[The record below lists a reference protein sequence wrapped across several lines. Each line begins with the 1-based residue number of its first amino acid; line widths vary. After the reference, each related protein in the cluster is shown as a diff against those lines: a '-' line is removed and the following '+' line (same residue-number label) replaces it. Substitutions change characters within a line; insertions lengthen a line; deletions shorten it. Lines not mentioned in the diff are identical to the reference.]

1 MSPDFYRAFEDRHR
15 GTRESI
21 QERQRVYLAFLR
33 PLAQLLPGAVLADLG
48 CGRGEWLEL
57 VRSEGWAAQ
66 GVDMD
71 EGMLRACRELG
82 LDVRQ
87 GDALAYLQGLPDAS
101 VAVVSAFHVA
111 EHLPFDVLQ
120 ALTAQALRVL
130 QPGGLLVLETP
141 NPENLVVGS
150 SGFYMDPTHNRPLPP
165 LLLSFLPEFV
175 GFGRVKTLRLQEGVS
190 QAAEAPVALIDV
202 LAGVSPDYAVVA
214 QKGTFDAL
222 GDANRD
228 EAIAALDAAFARE
241 WGVTLNALADRHD
254 QQWAARLR
262 EIELTAEIARDA
274 ALAAQSAQTDALERA
289 AAIREQAVDEI
300 FLARGNYTLEVAG
313 LRGEAAGLRDQ
324 IESVYQSRSW
334 KVTAPLRWAVFQAQ
348 ALREHGIVGRS
359 RHLVRK
365 VSRLPRAAIR
375 IVEGNPKLRSLAI
388 RALDKMGLTSYVKA
402 RRAQDIAP
410 SAPPAEPASMTAAA
424 RRMHAALEH
433 ALSSHE
439 RPGTPKES

>member
-1 MSPDFYRAFEDRHR
+1 
-15 GTRESI
+15 
-21 QERQRVYLAFLR
+21 
-33 PLAQLLPGAVLADLG
+33 
-48 CGRGEWLEL
+48 
-57 VRSEGWAAQ
+57 
-66 GVDMD
+66 
-71 EGMLRACRELG
+71 
-82 LDVRQ
+82 
-87 GDALAYLQGLPDAS
+87 
-101 VAVVSAFHVA
+101 
-111 EHLPFDVLQ
+111 VLQ
-120 ALTAQALRVL
+120 ALTAEALRVL

-150 SGFYMDPTHNRPLPP
+150 SSFYMDPTHNRPLPP

-214 QKGTFDAL
+214 QKAAFDAL

-241 WGVTLNALADRHD
+241 WGVTLNALADRHE

-262 EIELTAEIARDA
+262 EVELTAEIARDA

-300 FLARGNYTLEVAG
+300 FHARGNYTLEVAG
-313 LRGEAAGLRDQ
+313 LRAEAEGK

-348 ALREHGIVGRS
+348 ALREHGVAGRA

-365 VSRLPRAAIR
+365 VSRVPHAAIR
-375 IVEGNPKLRSLAI
+375 IVEGNPKLRRLAI

-402 RRAQDIAP
+402 RRSQNSAP

-433 ALSSHE
+433 ALASHE